1 MNLRVGSL
9 FTGYGGLDIA
19 VGGELAWYAEIEPA
33 ACKVLA
39 NHYPGVPNLGDI
51 TKIDWSEVEPVD
63 VITGGY
69 PCQPFSHA
77 GNRKGKNDV
86 RHLWPNV
93 LDAIRAIRPRY
104 AILENVS
111 GHLTLGFAD
120 VLADLAEV
128 GLSAQWGTFRASD
141 VGAPHRRERIFII
154 AHTNGERSQGRIIGA
169 EDAIRPGSRG
179 AASDDCG
186 IIPANT
192 NNSGWLENVEQSSD
206 IAATP
211 GQGQPSVIHGSGADR
226 DAATG
231 SGALVATD
239 TSGDGHGQ
247 QLHARGMAS
256 VEGQAT
262 GSPQQ
267 RQRSRRESDAGSIDN
282 AANAADLGWESTSER
297 LWARG
302 SATTSGHQRIATDA
316 SGERHGSGERPASV
330 ERMGGASK
338 GSGWQASAARQEF
351 GTGSVGDAAD
361 TVGEYGQFAEGRFHS
376 ELTDSD
382 RKQRNA
388 ADTNSSGSETFDG
401 RSRRRDAGRLQLV
414 ERGGQVDWGKY
425 GPAIR
430 RWEIVLERAAPAPT
444 TPGRNDRPR
453 LNPQF
458 VEWMMGLPD
467 GWVTGHGLSAAKELK
482 MLGNGVVP
490 QQAHA
495 AIRQLLERT
504 QQ

>member
-1 MNLRVGSL
+1 MRVGSL

-19 VGGELAWYAEIEPA
+19 VGGDLAWYAEIEPA
-33 ACKVLA
+33 ACQVLA
-39 NHYPGVPNLGDI
+39 HHYPNVPNLGDI
-51 TKIDWSEVEPVD
+51 TKINWADVEPVD

-77 GNRKGKNDV
+77 GNRKGKNDE

-128 GLSAQWGTFRASD
+128 GLSCEWGTFRASD

-154 AHTNGERSQGRIIGA
+154 AHAEGKGSQRPIISQLPVDSERVRQRVAEGDSTSVSAYTDGEGSQRRVTRP
-169 EDAIRPGSRG
+169 EDAIRPGTRG

-186 IIPANT
+186 IVSADT
-192 NNSGWLENVEQSSD
+192 DNSGWLEDVEQPSD

-211 GQGQPSVIHGSGADR
+211 REGQPSVIDRPSADGDVAARSGTLVAVNTSGATVKQR
-226 DAATG
+226 RREQRLGETEPRG
-231 SGALVATD
+231 SDFALTAD

-247 QLHARGMAS
+247 QLHARAMAG
-256 VEGQAT
+256 VEGQT
-262 GSPQQ
+262 EGSPQQ
-267 RQRSRRESDAGSIDN
+267 RERTRRESDAGSVDV
-282 AANAADLGWESTSER
+282 AADAESNEQRESAKLDGLRAELGN
-297 LWARG
+297 G
-302 SATTSGHQRIATDA
+302 
-316 SGERHGSGERPASV
+316 V
-330 ERMGGASK
+330 
-338 GSGWQASAARQEF
+338 
-351 GTGSVGDAAD
+351 
-361 TVGEYGQFAEGRFHS
+361 
-376 ELTDSD
+376 
-382 RKQRNA
+382 
-388 ADTNSSGSETFDG
+388 
-401 RSRRRDAGRLQLV
+401 DAGAVRL
-414 ERGGQVDWGKY
+414 ERNGQDRDDVNWGKY
-425 GPAIR
+425 APAIR
-430 RWEIVLERAAPAPT
+430 RWEAVLDRAAPAPT

-458 VEWMMGLPD
+458 VEWMMGLPA

-495 AIRQLLERT
+495 AITQLLERT